1 MRIRWP
7 MGAGET
13 AMEQVSY
20 RIEVRR
26 AGDEPSVWSSELVA
40 GGSEFD
46 SAAEA
51 RSNVRVIKLSGSLN
65 VYDPEAYEYRL
76 VGPNGV
82 ESVEMDA
89 DAWKWAIDAE
99 LRRLG
104 QAGVISCEVDENC
117 YATLS
122 DTDGWSEVD
131 SAEDVCTAIAE
142 LVAYRSKEKIR
153 GEVVATMQALQE
165 RF

>member
-1 MRIRWP
+1 
-7 MGAGET
+7 
-13 AMEQVSY
+13 MEQANY

-26 AGDEPSVWSSELVA
+26 AGDEASAWSSELVA
-40 GGSEFD
+40 GSSEFD

-51 RSNVRVIKLSGSLN
+51 RSDARVIKRCGSLN
-65 VYDPEAYEYRL
+65 VYDPEAYEYQL
-76 VGPNGV
+76 VGPQGV
-82 ESVEMDA
+82 ESAEMDA

-104 QAGVISCEVDENC
+104 QAGVISCDVDENC

-131 SAEDVCTAIAE
+131 NAEDVCTALAE

-153 GEVVATMQALQE
+153 SEVVATMQALQK